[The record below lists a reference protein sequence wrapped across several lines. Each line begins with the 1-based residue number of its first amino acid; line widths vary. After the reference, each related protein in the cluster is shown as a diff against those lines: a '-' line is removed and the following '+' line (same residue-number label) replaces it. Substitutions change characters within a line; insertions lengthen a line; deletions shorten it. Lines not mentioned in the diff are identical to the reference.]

1 MKRTILLLALL
12 LVACSPFVPTQPST
26 PVGPTAYID
35 PSYPTVQAQ
44 PAVSSQLSSGIEVTV
59 DRAWRDG
66 KQVNANVC
74 FTLLDDS
81 DWSIG
86 SASLQYAG
94 TTVADFGTTMVSLQ
108 QAASGQPGKRCDTL
122 SFLNIPPDADL
133 SNVTVTVDAIGA
145 VPTVEEYCTIYMPKI
160 QQSLNER
167 GLAITLDCPEVNG
180 QQILQIM
187 SKPDSMTQE
196 QAEQYVYSDEYY
208 TVKGPWSFT
217 FNLGQ

>member
-81 DWSIG
+81 AHDDQQRHG
-86 SASLQYAG
+86 LVDELGLRSARRLDG
-94 TTVADFGTTMVSLQ
+94 HLLPVRD
-108 QAASGQPGKRCDTL
+108 P
-122 SFLNIPPDADL
+122 
-133 SNVTVTVDAIGA
+133 
-145 VPTVEEYCTIYMPKI
+145 
-160 QQSLNER
+160 
-167 GLAITLDCPEVNG
+167 GLAVGIPAREHG
-180 QQILQIM
+180 I
-187 SKPDSMTQE
+187 P
-196 QAEQYVYSDEYY
+196 
-208 TVKGPWSFT
+208 GP
-217 FNLGQ
+217 